1 MYNNKCYITVVIKR
15 RRVMP
20 PKAKVTKEMIV
31 DSAFNIVQKEG
42 ADKLTARRISEEL
55 NCSTQPVMYYFSTVE
70 DIKKLVY
77 KKADEYHSAYIVN
90 MKIDDENPMLTIGV
104 NYIKFAIEERNLFRF
119 LFQSN
124 EFSGASVLELLESEE
139 LLPMLTVLQNELDI
153 SMEDTKEVFSTLFIF
168 VHGYASLYANNT
180 MIFDEVNLMTTLEKV
195 FYGAIC
201 TAKGEL

>member
-1 MYNNKCYITVVIKR
+1 
-15 RRVMP
+15 MP

-42 ADKLTARRISEEL
+42 VDKVTARRISDEL

-77 KKADEYHSAYIVN
+77 KKVNEYHSAYIMN

-119 LFQSN
+119 
-124 EFSGASVLELLESEE
+124 
-139 LLPMLTVLQNELDI
+139 
-153 SMEDTKEVFSTLFIF
+153 
-168 VHGYASLYANNT
+168 
-180 MIFDEVNLMTTLEKV
+180 
-195 FYGAIC
+195 
-201 TAKGEL
+201 